1 MYSEFLQFEALEYIS
16 EVYEIFPLTL
26 KYILLQKK
34 ILSLVLF
41 SLIIKKILNV
51 FNFIH
56 SAQNTNL

>member
-56 SAQNTNL
+56 SVQNTNL